1 MQFLKRTIPL
11 ISLLS
16 LYCWSATA
24 QVSDSSVSGNVASE
38 SELRRAAAAVPG
50 KNTGKKFGLVLSG
63 GGARGLAQVG
73 VLKALEEEGIRPDF
87 IVGVSIGSIIGGL
100 YASGYTATRL
110 EKAVRD
116 LDWKELLQLSDAA
129 DRRILAID
137 QKSMADRSILTL
149 HLDGLQPVLP
159 TAASN
164 GQRLMSALNALVIQ
178 GLYHST
184 DFDSLAI
191 PYRAVATDLYSGQRV
206 VIRSGNLAEA
216 LRASSAIPVMYSPVA
231 RDGLLL
237 VDGGL
242 VSNVPVDVAREAG
255 CEIVVAVNTTSP
267 LRTPDQLSNVLA
279 TLDQV
284 LNVMMVKQA
293 DDLCRLADMVIVP
306 GLGSAAATDFSNPDS
321 LVAIGYIEGKK
332 TARALKALLFAPP
345 LGTSTTSFA
354 PGPGSERNP
363 ALASNAPG
371 SPSHDSGMSANST
384 SDFSAAEDVSTDP
397 DAATRGIANTP
408 PLAKNIS
415 GIHLQGVTLL
425 NEAGIAGIE
434 GRWLYQPLHAENVRS
449 MREYILEEYRLRGY
463 SLAHIQGV
471 DVDPRTGS
479 VRIAVEEGRIHRIRV
494 VGNERTNAVVILR
507 EIPVRVGDVFRIE
520 DVEQGMKNLSAL
532 PLFHNVTFDVKDSEG
547 EPELIIRVQER
558 TSQML
563 QAGVLVDNERNAQ
576 LGLLLRDASFLGSG
590 TELRG
595 AFFSGA
601 RNRRFSAEYHTNR
614 MFYTPFSFTAE
625 GFYGFRDYNEYGDV
639 DGLPRYR
646 FEREAQSVYRAIGY
660 GAQAS
665 LGMYAGRFGTLNGRL
680 RYEQQSIRTTEFR
693 KKEAEDISEKH
704 LMVSMG
710 ISVTMDTQDRYP
722 FPREGVF
729 FHGEYISAQ
738 RFLGGEVAFSRLE
751 ARYEF
756 YLPLHRET
764 IVIHPRLLFGY
775 GDKTMPRYEEFRIGG
790 MFSFIGMRENE
801 FNGRQIAVGGVELRY
816 RLPINI
822 LFDSYFSLRYD
833 IGRTWSNPE
842 LIRISE
848 LRQGAGFI
856 LGLDTPIGPAL
867 FGVGKSFLPVKNNPE
882 TSVKIGPTN
891 LYFSIGVA
899 LD

>member
-1 MQFLKRTIPL
+1 MQFLKLTCLIIP
-11 ISLLS
+11 LLS
-16 LYCWSATA
+16 LCCRPVIA
-24 QVSDSSVSGNVASE
+24 QVTTDAAAQPGFTSETGFPPPASGNDS
-38 SELRRAAAAVPG
+38 G
-50 KNTGKKFGLVLSG
+50 KRFGLVLSG

-73 VLKALEEEGIRPDF
+73 VLKALEEEGLRPDF

-129 DRRILAID
+129 DRRVLAID

-164 GQRLMSALNALVIQ
+164 GQRLLSALNTLVIQ
-178 GLYHST
+178 GLYHNT

-191 PYRAVATDLYSGQRV
+191 PFRAVATDLHSGQRV
-206 VIRSGNLAEA
+206 VLRSGNLAEA

-231 RDGLLL
+231 RDGMLL

-255 CEIVVAVNTTSP
+255 CDIVVAVNTTSP
-267 LRTPDQLSNVLA
+267 LRTPEQLSNVLE

-284 LNVMMVKQA
+284 FNVMMIKQA
-293 DDLCRLADMVIVP
+293 EDLCRLADMVIAP
-306 GLGSAAATDFSNPDS
+306 GLGNAAATDFSNPDS
-321 LVAIGYIEGKK
+321 LIAIGYAEGKK
-332 TARALKALLFAPP
+332 TARALKTLLLARSQSTPDASGP
-345 LGTSTTSFA
+345 SGRGT
-354 PGPGSERNP
+354 EQNP
-363 ALASNAPG
+363 ALALNAVGGPA
-371 SPSHDSGMSANST
+371 HDSGGT
-384 SDFSAAEDVSTDP
+384 SRDASGLPGTDNNTLDLASP
-397 DAATRGIANTP
+397 TRGAADAS
-408 PLAKNIS
+408 LQMAKSINRIQL
-415 GIHLQGVTLL
+415 HGVTLL

-434 GRWLYQPLHAENVRS
+434 SRWMQQSMGEENLRAL
-449 MREYILEEYRLRGY
+449 REYILEEYRLRGY
-463 SLAHIQGV
+463 SLAHIRSM
-471 DVDPRTGS
+471 DVDPLSGDIGITLD
-479 VRIAVEEGRIHRIRV
+479 EGRIHSIRIE
-494 VGNERTNAVVILR
+494 GNERTDAVVILR
-507 EIPVRVGDVFRIE
+507 ELPVRSGDVFRIG
-520 DVEQGMKNLSAL
+520 DVEQGMKNLAAL
-532 PLFHNVTFDVKDSEG
+532 PLFHNVSFDVEDTEG
-547 EPELIIRVQER
+547 QPELIIRVQER
-558 TSQML
+558 PSQML

-601 RNRRFSAEYHTNR
+601 RNRRFAVEYHTNR

-639 DGLPRYR
+639 EGLPRYR

-665 LGMYAGRFGTLNGRL
+665 LGMYAGRFGTLNGKL
-680 RYEQQSIRTTEFR
+680 RYEQQSIRTTEFKTR
-693 KKEAEDISEKH
+693 DAEDLSEKH
-704 LMVSMG
+704 LMVSVG

-729 FHGEYISAQ
+729 FYGEYISAQ

-751 ARYEF
+751 TRYEF
-756 YLPLHRET
+756 YLPLHKET
-764 IVIHPRLLFGY
+764 LVLHPRLVFGY
-775 GDKTMPRYEEFRIGG
+775 GDKTMPRYEEFRLGG
-790 MFSFIGMRENE
+790 IFSFIGMRENE
-801 FNGRQIAVGGVELRY
+801 FNGRQIAVGSVELRY
-816 RLPINI
+816 RLPFDI
-822 LFDSYFSLRYD
+822 LFDSYASLRYD

-848 LRQGAGFI
+848 LRHGAGFV

-867 FGVGKSFLPVKNNPE
+867 FGVGKSFFPVKNNPE